1 MVDDAVASLVPEY
14 LITDEWTN
22 QWLVD
27 RIPNPDVVIYKNG
40 AWDSA
45 NIMRVIQASGLTQ
58 TCQVDETPFFL
69 ASREATFHCN
79 YNRQRRDP

>member
-45 NIMRVIQASGLTQ
+45 KPCALSKLQG
-58 TCQVDETPFFL
+58 
-69 ASREATFHCN
+69 
-79 YNRQRRDP
+79 

>member
-45 NIMRVIQASGLTQ
+45 NP
-58 TCQVDETPFFL
+58 DY
-69 ASREATFHCN
+69 SREMA
-79 YNRQRRDP
+79 RQTRKPHEYGIFWF